1 MGDINRWLM
10 RMLEHSPD
18 SPRDEGHF
26 VMLFCL
32 VFPCYVLQV
41 FYLEKWF
48 SFEILLGTLAVSILT
63 DIVLKSNYANRK
75 QKEENDE
82 KIRKKNVIQANEK
95 ATNDWKSVVSKTRV
109 QYPHI
114 SYDELETLSPQDR
127 GWHLRFVELE
137 KAKRGSSKRK
147 QIRLWAKDNI
157 PINRIRSV
165 KLEFEGKRPDLAG
178 IHNRLQNIGTGD
190 EFSALEIENYLDFY
204 VQHQDL
210 FDEKHP
216 Y

>member
-1 MGDINRWLM
+1 MGDFARWLM

-32 VFPCYVLQV
+32 VFPCYFLQAL
-41 FYLEKWF
+41 YLEKWF
-48 SFEILLGTLAVSILT
+48 GFEILLGTLAVSILT

-82 KIRKKNVIQANEK
+82 KIRKRNVIQANEK
-95 ATNDWKSVVSKTRV
+95 ATNDWKSVVGKTRV

-147 QIRLWAKDNI
+147 QIKLWAKDNI
-157 PINRIRSV
+157 PIYRIRSV
-165 KLEFEGKRPDLAG
+165 KLEFEGKRPDLVG
-178 IHNRLQNIGTGD
+178 IQNKLQNMGTGD
-190 EFSALEIENYLDFY
+190 EFSELEIDNYLDFY
-204 VQHQDL
+204 V
-210 FDEKHP
+210 
-216 Y
+216 